1 MMAKARILSG
11 MRPTGKLHIGHLVG
25 ALDNWKVLQED
36 YDCFY
41 MVADWHALMSEYEDA
56 SNLRAYGEEMVVDW
70 IACGIDPERS
80 TLFVQSE
87 VKEHAELSIIF
98 SNLISLARLERCPTY
113 KEQLKEMTGRD
124 LATFGF
130 LGYPVLQAADILL
143 YKGNLVPVG
152 NDQLPHIEITREIA
166 RKFNSLY
173 GEVFPEPE
181 GKLTETAR
189 LLGTDGRKM
198 SKSYDNTVN
207 LSDDPETIKKR
218 IMSAFTDPQRKRRDD
233 PGRPEICNLHAYYQ
247 SFAPDR
253 AETVAEECR
262 TAARGCT
269 DCKAELAECLA
280 ELLAPIREKREEI
293 LASGGVK
300 DVLEAGREKAASVA
314 GATLAEA
321 MKAVGLR

>member
-1 MMAKARILSG
+1 MAKARILSG

-25 ALDNWKVLQED
+25 ALDNWKVLQKD

-87 VKEHAELSIIF
+87 VKEHAELNIVF

-113 KEQLKEMTGRD
+113 KEQLKEMKGRD
-124 LATFGF
+124 LTTFGF

-152 NDQLPHIEITREIA
+152 TDQLPHIEITREIA
-166 RKFNSLY
+166 RKFNGMY

-181 GKLTETAR
+181 GKLTETSR

-207 LSDDPETIKKR
+207 LSDDPETIKRR

-233 PGRPEICNLHAYYQ
+233 PGRPEICNMHAYYEA
-247 SFAPDR
+247 FAPDR
-253 AETVAEECR
+253 TETVAEECR
-262 TAARGCT
+262 TAGRGCT
-269 DCKAELAECLA
+269 DCKAELAERLA

-293 LASGGVK
+293 IASGAVK
-300 DVLEAGREKAASVA
+300 NILEAGREKAASVA
-314 GATLAEA
+314 ADTLGEV